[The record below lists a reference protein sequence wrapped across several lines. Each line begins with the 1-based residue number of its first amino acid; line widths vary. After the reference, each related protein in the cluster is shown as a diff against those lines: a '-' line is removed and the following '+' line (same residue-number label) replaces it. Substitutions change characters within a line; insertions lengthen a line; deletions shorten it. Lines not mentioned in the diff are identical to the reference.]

1 MPDHSSSNHRIIY
14 PKTSSQRPR
23 HAKANMAP
31 NTKPQADFY
40 CLWKDETIRERL
52 FDLLDKGDLCAV
64 RATNSALSS
73 LLTKRLFL
81 RTHLTFTANTFT
93 KQTRICALSRIGH
106 HIEHLTFSFPHSDA
120 TFLPPLIH
128 PTTGHE
134 ISFLYHPI
142 TSMAAALF
150 RPKFTSSELGQILT
164 EQYPPLFHA
173 ASNVPSFIN
182 AMRHLPNMRHLT
194 IKTPGQ
200 DPKERYRRDCVD
212 YALISLRISLERA
225 PLTKLSKLSLSGVH
239 PTAFNYLRHTP
250 GSGYGVSPSAE
261 RRWRQIRKLYISVE
275 SWDFYHPDSPGLDHL
290 KIMDEFIRW
299 FAPRLEKFSFTWD
312 GHRKGPC
319 PIALGE
325 DPLFAP
331 AGGKRQHKKLS
342 NESTDS
348 MSPLPERPRRREM
361 DMPRLKY
368 LSVRNATMNASQ
380 VNGLVKRHMRTVKE
394 FQFEEVLLVGEGTW
408 DEALKPLFDEEERRA
423 KSGKKGD
430 IWCRR
435 SISGSVESGSVMRQG
450 QRRQMSGLSS
460 TTDGCETLLTE
471 SSAATPMTTELL
483 NADLETVLVNG
494 GWLEDGV
501 DALEVGVQEWAKGVS
516 AAASSGLTTN
526 TVIHDDGG
534 ADKRGSG
541 TITTIREEGEEEVD
555 VADLQMGTNMSVST
569 RIKKQRLRKKS
580 SGKHRRG
587 DDSITEE
594 EEASESRRRDRERR
608 EHASDDERRHHS
620 TEKEKDKGRH
630 SRSKTKYSRRDESS
644 DRHRSRSRSRH
655 GTKHHR
661 HHRREYPED
670 DPVTTLPTLPE
681 LKTLSEVNG
690 ADDEDLPQSPQPKNV
705 PYTPPQLVTQ
715 RLPPSPPQSAGGAS
729 NKDKALPPPP
739 PGYSS
744 PTPPRSPPRM
754 TEQDH
759 RPSPRPSLDAPQAAR
774 LNITAPILNA
784 NPFPAVLSPTVYDP
798 SSKTSPLLGISGPQ
812 NARGGAVGTLLFRDS
827 TSSNPDGPSL
837 FADLEAHVE
846 SEQDRAAALK
856 KAREQVLEK
865 LSKEFAHGP
874 YGTPSARDSVDQPPP
889 QPMARPQPPKRSN
902 SHSIKSQI
910 PSPFPLKR
918 ANSHNNHQTGT
929 STGHRR
935 KHSGHHG
942 HDSPAV
948 MAALNAS
955 RARPSAA
962 ESAPTSAVTGDRDH
976 EDMLAFSVPYHHHHA
991 DCGITCALATVPPPP
1006 HHNSATSSSLG
1017 LGARLKEGLF
1027 GIVRA
1032 GTPGFSRHG
1041 TPGPSRTGTPGISHM
1056 AGTETVVHRGRM
1068 SEDDGGR
1075 RHRER
1080 DCRERR
1086 EERRDE
1092 RSREEHRDQ
1101 HGYKYGHGGLESS
1114 AGGTRSKGT
1123 SGTGSAYVPLMIS
1136 SSVLGHK
1143 GN

>member
-1 MPDHSSSNHRIIY
+1 MPDQSSSNHRTTH
-14 PKTSSQRPR
+14 PKTSSHCPR

-52 FDLLDKGDLCAV
+52 FDLLDKSDLCAV
-64 RATNSALSS
+64 RATNSTFSA

-93 KQTRICALSRIGH
+93 KQTRISALSRIGH

-142 TSMAAALF
+142 TSMTAALF
-150 RPKFTSSELGQILT
+150 RPKFTSTELGQILT

-182 AMRHLPNMRHLT
+182 AIRHLPNMRHLT

-225 PLTKLSKLSLSGVH
+225 PLTKFSKLSLSGVH

-275 SWDFYHPDSPGLDHL
+275 SWDFYHPTSPGLDHL

-312 GHRKGPC
+312 GHQKGPC

-331 AGGKRQHKKLS
+331 AGGKKQRKKLF
-342 NESTDS
+342 NELTDS
-348 MSPLPERPRRREM
+348 MSPLPERPMRREM

-423 KSGKKGD
+423 KGGKKGD

-435 SISGSVESGSVMRQG
+435 SISGNVESGSVMRQG

-471 SSAATPMTTELL
+471 SSAATAMTRELL

-501 DALEVGVQEWAKGVS
+501 DELEVGVQEWARGVTA
-516 AAASSGLTTN
+516 AAASGLATN
-526 TVIHDDGG
+526 IVIHDGG
-534 ADKRGSG
+534 GVDKRGSG
-541 TITTIREEGEEEVD
+541 TITTIHEEGEEEVD
-555 VADLQMGTNMSVST
+555 VSDLQMGTNMSVST

-587 DDSITEE
+587 DGSITEE

-608 EHASDDERRHHS
+608 ENASDDERRYRS

-630 SRSKTKYSRRDESS
+630 SRSKTKHSRRDESS

-655 GTKHHR
+655 GSKHR
-661 HHRREYPED
+661 HHRRDYPED
-670 DPVTTLPTLPE
+670 DKVTTLPTLPE

-690 ADDEDLPQSPQPKNV
+690 VDDEEVPQPPQPKNA

-715 RLPPSPPQSAGGAS
+715 RLPPSPPQSASGAS

-759 RPSPRPSLDAPQAAR
+759 RPSPRPSLDTPQAAR

-784 NPFPAVLSPTVYDP
+784 NPFPAILSPTVYDP
-798 SSKTSPLLGISGPQ
+798 SSKTGPLLGISGPQ

-874 YGTPSARDSVDQPPP
+874 YGTPSTRESIDQPP
-889 QPMARPQPPKRSN
+889 QPTARPQPPKRSN
-902 SHSIKSQI
+902 SHSIKPQL
-910 PSPFPLKR
+910 PNPFPLKR
-918 ANSHNNHQTGT
+918 ANSHNHHQTGT
-929 STGHRR
+929 STGQRR

-955 RARPSAA
+955 RARPGAA

-991 DCGITCALATVPPPP
+991 DCGITCAPPTIPPPP
-1006 HHNSATSSSLG
+1006 HHNSASSSSLG
-1017 LGARLKEGLF
+1017 FGARLKEGLF

-1032 GTPGFSRHG
+1032 GTPGFSRN
-1041 TPGPSRTGTPGISHM
+1041 GTPGISHM
-1056 AGTETVVHRGRM
+1056 AGTETVVHRGRR
-1068 SEDDGGR
+1068 SEDDAGR

-1080 DCRERR
+1080 DYRERR
-1086 EERRDE
+1086 EERREE
-1092 RSREEHRDQ
+1092 RRDDHRDQ
-1101 HGYKYGHGGLESS
+1101 HGYKYGHGSLESS
-1114 AGGTRSKGT
+1114 AGDHSRGT
-1123 SGTGSAYVPLMIS
+1123 SGNGSAYVPLMIS
-1136 SSVLGHK
+1136 SSVMGHR

>member
-1 MPDHSSSNHRIIY
+1 
-14 PKTSSQRPR
+14 
-23 HAKANMAP
+23 MAP
-31 NTKPQADFY
+31 NTKPPADFY
-40 CLWKDETIRERL
+40 CLWKNETLRERL
-52 FDLLDKGDLCAV
+52 FDELDKSDLCAV
-64 RATNSALSS
+64 RATNSTLSS

-81 RTHLTFTANTFT
+81 RTHITFTASTFT
-93 KQTRICALSRIGH
+93 KQTRISALSRIGH

-120 TFLPPLIH
+120 TFLPTLIH
-128 PTTGHE
+128 PTTGNE

-142 TSMAAALF
+142 TSMAAALI

-275 SWDFYHPDSPGLDHL
+275 SWDFYDPTSPGLDHL

-312 GHRKGPC
+312 GHQKGPC

-325 DPLFAP
+325 DPLFTP
-331 AGGKRQHKKLS
+331 GGSKKQRKKLS
-342 NESTDS
+342 SELMDT
-348 MSPLPERPRRREM
+348 MSPLPERPSRREM
-361 DMPRLKY
+361 NLPRLKY

-423 KSGKKGD
+423 KGGKKGD

-450 QRRQMSGLSS
+450 QKRQMSGLSS

-471 SSAATPMTTELL
+471 SSAPTTMTSELL
-483 NADLETVLVNG
+483 NADLEKVLVNG

-501 DALEVGVQEWAKGVS
+501 DAFEVGVQEWAKGVT
-516 AAASSGLTTN
+516 AAAVASGMTTN
-526 TVIHDDGG
+526 TVIHDGG
-534 ADKRGSG
+534 GVDKRGSG
-541 TITTIREEGEEEVD
+541 TITTIREEVEEEVD
-555 VADLQMGTNMSVST
+555 VTGLQLGTNMSVST
-569 RIKKQRLRKKS
+569 RIKKQRLRKKG
-580 SGKHRRG
+580 SGRQHRG
-587 DDSITEE
+587 DESFTEDE
-594 EEASESRRRDRERR
+594 DKGGSRRRDRERR
-608 EHASDDERRHHS
+608 EHASEDERRYRS
-620 TEKEKDKGRH
+620 SEKEKEKGRH
-630 SRSKTKYSRRDESS
+630 SRSKTKHSRRDESC
-644 DRHRSRSRSRH
+644 DRYRSRSESRSRH
-655 GTKHHR
+655 GSKHHR
-661 HHRREYPED
+661 HHRRDYPED
-670 DPVTTLPTLPE
+670 DNLTTLPTLPE
-681 LKTLSEVNG
+681 LKTLSEVSR
-690 ADDEDLPQSPQPKNV
+690 ADDEDLPQPPQPKNA

-739 PGYSS
+739 PGYS

-759 RPSPRPSLDAPQAAR
+759 HSSPRPSLDIPQPAR

-784 NPFPAVLSPTVYDP
+784 NPFPAVMSPSVYDP
-798 SSKTSPLLGISGPQ
+798 SSKTGPLLGISGPQ
-812 NARGGAVGTLLFRDS
+812 NARGGAVGSLLFRDS

-874 YGTPSARDSVDQPPP
+874 YGTPSTRESIDVP
-889 QPMARPQPPKRSN
+889 QPQPTARPQPPKRSN
-902 SHSIKSQI
+902 SHSLKPQL
-910 PSPFPLKR
+910 PNPFPLKR
-918 ANSHNNHQTGT
+918 ANSHNNHETGA
-929 STGHRR
+929 SSGHRR

-948 MAALNAS
+948 MAAINSS
-955 RARPSAA
+955 RSRPGAA
-962 ESAPTSAVTGDRDH
+962 ESAPTSAVTGDKDH

-991 DCGITCALATVPPPP
+991 DCGFTCAPPVPPP
-1006 HHNSATSSSLG
+1006 NTATSSSLG
-1017 LGARLKEGLF
+1017 FGARLKEGLF

-1032 GTPGFSRHG
+1032 GTPGLSRHG
-1041 TPGPSRTGTPGISHM
+1041 TPAPSRTGTPGISSM
-1056 AGTETVVHRGRM
+1056 TGTDTVIHRGRR
-1068 SEDDGGR
+1068 SEDDAGR
-1075 RHRER
+1075 RQRER
-1080 DCRERR
+1080 EFRERR
-1086 EERRDE
+1086 EERREE
-1092 RSREEHRDQ
+1092 RRD
-1101 HGYKYGHGGLESS
+1101 HYRDDCYKYGHSSIESS
-1114 AGGTRSKGT
+1114 AGGHSRGT
-1123 SGTGSAYVPLMIS
+1123 SGTGRAYVPLMIS
-1136 SSVLGHK
+1136 QSVLGYK